1 MQQLNIAGER
11 ALTFYDSGANNNLVE
26 FELAKDA
33 NFQLLSSNPVSFK
46 VAGGG
51 SVETN
56 RGQFSAILG
65 PDVNGD
71 YHDLECQAVD
81 RITGEFPVFM
91 LHDAIKEANA
101 AIGEGHVFPP
111 EIGGTHV

>member
-33 NFQLLSSNPVSFK
+33 K
-46 VAGGG
+46 D
-51 SVETN
+51 

-91 LHDAIKEANA
+91 LHE
-101 AIGEGHVFPP
+101 VSPP
-111 EIGGTHV
+111 